1 MEYGLV
7 ALWLFTYLVLL
18 YLGMPLAHA
27 LLPDLDDFG
36 AGVALQLALALVWLV
51 VFFLGRLSIT
61 IALWIGLLALGS
73 LAATLWYRGYDI
85 DHAAYVRVAL
95 VFTTAFCFLI
105 AIRAVDPAATPN
117 AGEKFLDMGLLQ
129 SSLRGTTVPPEDA
142 WFAGESVR
150 YYYGGHL
157 LASLLARIT
166 GTEGRFAYNLALAGY
181 YAMLVT
187 AAYGLA
193 RSIAAHRGFS
203 AHRAGLAGAFF
214 VGIASN
220 LQTTFRFG
228 GAILDRGAS
237 ELGLLGAPLGLLA
250 TGWNWVA
257 ALLLPLPRDRGLA
270 NSISEFS
277 YWSASRVID
286 NAITEFPLFAWL
298 HGDLHAHMMSTPF
311 LLVVATILLQLF
323 VSGSARSR
331 RRTLATLFGVLPGL
345 GAVVAVVNTW
355 SFPAVGG
362 LIVLTL
368 ALGPTHP
375 LALLR
380 GATDRTSGSWLA
392 REGKRLGVAVV
403 VGVIVLALAW
413 ALSSPYWLFESSTAN
428 TYPGAFPGRSTFAEL
443 LLTHGA
449 FLLLYGLYLYRH
461 GHYRGFEAGVVVCAA
476 LVYLGLRSVFGMT
489 VLGLFTMFV
498 LLYGIVLYRNGD
510 DEGLRAVAVAAGVIV
525 LVDVTTVLTVPAVGL
540 FVPIILG
547 GWILLRRSGPVSV
560 AGRTVIPWRT
570 DEDDESPPQP
580 GFETVLLVAV
590 AGLIVLVEF
599 FYVVEPGSGGRF
611 NTVFK
616 VYMQVW
622 VLAGVAAGVI
632 LVRLLEERHPA
643 LGLSGHLGRR
653 AFTGLGV
660 VLMAAV
666 SLYGILALTV
676 HFGLTGDIAGSA
688 PVDALAVIPA
698 WSALAGFLL
707 ALVIVWSLATIGLD
721 RLAEHSAVIGESQRV
736 GLTLVIGL
744 LVVGAGLYGS
754 LGIAAAYTP
763 DEPVDTFSTDTERIA
778 DPTLDALAFVERDH
792 NVEAAAI
799 YWLDSEVEG
808 QPNMLSDPGPQY
820 RWYNGPAS
828 LTGVPTVLGKL
839 PERAY
844 RGPEVYDQR
853 RKDVRT
859 MFTGEP
865 DEQRQLLAKYDV
877 ELIYVGP
884 NERSEYR
891 PITVDRLEA
900 VTVEKQWPV
909 VTIYSVDQQ
918 ALGD

>member
-7 ALWLFTYLVLL
+7 ALWLLTYLVLL
-18 YLGMPLAHA
+18 YVGMPLAHA
-27 LLPDLDDFG
+27 LLPDLDDLG
-36 AGVALQLALALVWLV
+36 AGVALPLALALVWLV
-51 VFFLGRLSIT
+51 VFFLGRVSIT
-61 IALWIGLLALGS
+61 LALWVGLLVLGA

-95 VFTTAFCFLI
+95 VFSVAFCFLI
-105 AIRAVDPAATPN
+105 AVRAVDPAAMPL
-117 AGEKFLDMGLLQ
+117 AGEKFLDMSLLQ

-214 VGIASN
+214 VGVASN
-220 LQTTFRFG
+220 LQTSFRFG
-228 GAILDRGAS
+228 GAILEHAAG
-237 ELGLLGAPLGLLA
+237 EFGLLGAPLGYLA
-250 TGWNWVA
+250 AGWNWVA
-257 ALLLPLPRDRGLA
+257 GLFFPLPRDRGIA
-270 NSISEFS
+270 SSISEFS

-298 HGDLHAHMMSTPF
+298 NGDLHAHMMSTPF
-311 LLVVATILLQLF
+311 LLVVATILLQVF
-323 VSGSARSR
+323 VAGTGRSR
-331 RRTLATLFGVLPGL
+331 TRTLGTLFGVLPAL

-362 LIVLTL
+362 LVVLTL
-368 ALGPTHP
+368 ALGPTNP

-380 GATDRTSGSWLA
+380 GERATDRTIDSWLE

-403 VGVIVLALAW
+403 VGVIVLAIAW
-413 ALSSPYWLFESSTAN
+413 VLSSPYWLFESSSAN
-428 TYPGAFPGRSTFAEL
+428 TSPGAFPGRSTLAEL

-461 GHYRGFEAGVVVCAA
+461 SHYRLPEAV
-476 LVYLGLRSVFGMT
+476 T
-489 VLGLFTMFV
+489 
-498 LLYGIVLYRNGD
+498 
-510 DEGLRAVAVAAGVIV
+510 VAVAATT
-525 LVDVTTVLTVPAVGL
+525 LLAVTTVLTAPAVGL
-540 FVPIILG
+540 FLPILLG

-560 AGRTVIPWRT
+560 FGRTVIPWRT
-570 DEDDESPPQP
+570 DEDGESPPQP
-580 GFETVLLVAV
+580 GFETVLLVALT
-590 AGLIVLVEF
+590 GLIVLVEF
-599 FYVVEPGSGGRF
+599 VYVVEPGAGGRF

-622 VLAGVAAGVI
+622 ILAGVAAGVI
-632 LVRLLEERHPA
+632 LVRLLEERQSA

-653 AFTGLGV
+653 ALAALGV
-660 VLMAAV
+660 ALMVAV
-666 SLYGILALTV
+666 SLYGMLALTV
-676 HFGLTGDIAGSA
+676 HFGLTGDIAGS
-688 PVDALAVIPA
+688 PSIDALAAIPA
-698 WSALAGFLL
+698 WSALAGFVLVL
-707 ALVIVWSLATIGLD
+707 AIVWSLATGALD
-721 RLAEHSAVIGESQRV
+721 RLAERRAVIDESQRV
-736 GLTLVIGL
+736 GLTLAVGL

-754 LGIAAAYTP
+754 LGIAVAYTP
-763 DEPVDTFSTDTERIA
+763 EEPVDTFSTDTERIA

-792 NVEAAAI
+792 NVEAAAV

-844 RGPEVYDQR
+844 RGPDVYEQR
-853 RKDVRT
+853 LRDVRA

-865 DEQRQLLAKYDV
+865 AEQRRLLAKYDV

-891 PITVDRLEA
+891 PITVDRLS
-900 VTVEKQWPV
+900 VVSVEKEWPL
-909 VTIYSVDQQ
+909 VTIYRVDQG
-918 ALGD
+918 ALDE

>member
-193 RSIAAHRGFS
+193 RSIAARRGFS
-203 AHRAGLAGAFF
+203 AHRAGVFGAFF

-228 GAILDRGAS
+228 GALLERAGS
-237 ELGLLGAPLGLLA
+237 GLGLLGAPLGYLA
-250 TGWNWVA
+250 AGWNWVA
-257 ALLLPLPRDRGLA
+257 GLFLPLPRDRGIA
-270 NSISEFS
+270 DSISEFS

-286 NAITEFPLFAWL
+286 TAITEFPLFAWL
-298 HGDLHAHMMSTPF
+298 NGDLHAHMMSTSF
-311 LLVVATILLQLF
+311 LLVVTTILLQLF
-323 VSGSARSR
+323 VAGTDRSR
-331 RRTLATLFGVLPGL
+331 KRTLFTLFGVLPAL

-375 LALLR
+375 LALLK
-380 GATDRTSGSWLA
+380 GATDRGSSSWFAA
-392 REGKRLGVAVV
+392 REGKRLGVALV

-413 ALSSPYWLFESSTAN
+413 VLSSPYWLFESSTAN

-449 FLLLYGLYLYRH
+449 FLLLYSLYLYRH
-461 GHYRGFEAGVVVCAA
+461 GHYRLPEAA
-476 LVYLGLRSVFGMT
+476 
-489 VLGLFTMFV
+489 
-498 LLYGIVLYRNGD
+498 I
-510 DEGLRAVAVAAGVIV
+510 VAVAATT
-525 LVDVTTVLTVPAVGL
+525 LVAVTTMLTVPAVGL

-560 AGRTVIPWRT
+560 AGQTVIPWRT
-570 DEDDESPPQP
+570 DEDGEGPPQP

-599 FYVVEPGSGGRF
+599 VYVVEPGAGGRF

-632 LVRLLEERHPA
+632 LVRLLEEHHPA
-643 LGLSGHLGRR
+643 LSFSGRLGER
-653 AFTGLGV
+653 AFAGLGI

-666 SLYGILALTV
+666 SLYGILALTI

-688 PVDALAVIPA
+688 PTDALAVIPA

-707 ALVIVWSLATIGLD
+707 VLAIVWSLATIALD
-721 RLAEHSAVIGESQRV
+721 RLTERSAVINEGQRV

-744 LVVGAGLYGS
+744 LVVAAGLYGS

-763 DEPVDTFSTDTERIA
+763 EEPVDTFGTDTERIA
-778 DPTLDALAFVERDH
+778 DPTVDALAFVERDH
-792 NVEAAAI
+792 NIEAAAI
-799 YWLDSEVEG
+799 YWLNSEVEG